1 MPLKRA
7 ISVRHKKATASLV
20 PKWRRTAS
28 EDIGSVESEQVGLGE
43 MRIDD
48 EKVVVE
54 KFLNLLANEAIQS
67 FFQFDRCRLGLML

>member
-28 EDIGSVESEQVGLGE
+28 EETGSLESEQV
-43 MRIDD
+43 DD

-54 KFLNLLANEAIQS
+54 KFLDLLANEAIQS
-67 FFQFDRCRLGLML
+67 FFQFDRCR

>member
-20 PKWRRTAS
+20 PKWRRTTS
-28 EDIGSVESEQVGLGE
+28 EEIGSLESEQVGLDE

-48 EKVVVE
+48 EKVVIE

-67 FFQFDRCRLGLML
+67 FFQFDRCR